1 MHSIFNLDGAAKG
14 KPWPATI
21 GGVSRSDSREV
32 LEIHVMFINPMR
44 EASPKKQMWP
54 QRSTMDIQQIILS

>member
-21 GGVSRSDSREV
+21 VGALRSDSREIP
-32 LEIHVMFINPMR
+32 EIHVMFINPTQ
-44 EASPKKQMWP
+44 EASPKKQIWP
-54 QRSTMDIQQIILS
+54 QRSTKDIQQIILS